1 MIAVEALDECNKT
14 VTIIPAKTPKKILKN
29 PFPVRFDKNPMLS
42 GSTVGITLE
51 RKSSPRNNI
60 PKPIKASPK
69 LCFFNFLKKV
79 MKNPIPKTGMAKA
92 EILKLKPKSATIQAV
107 IVVPMFAPK
116 ITPMDWGKVI
126 NPAFTK
132 ETTITVVAPED

>member
-14 VTIIPAKTPKKILKN
+14 VIIIPAKTPKKILKN

-60 PKPIKASPK
+60 PKPINMSPK
-69 LCFFNFLKKV
+69 FFNGLFFIFFTKKPA
-79 MKNPIPKTGMAKA
+79 PIKGIAKA
-92 EILKLKPKSATIQAV
+92 EILNEKPKREKS
-107 IVVPMFAPK
+107 
-116 ITPMDWGKVI
+116 
-126 NPAFTK
+126 
-132 ETTITVVAPED
+132 